1 MARAGACIKAC
12 ARSGRDV
19 FRSLGGGASHNSWSL
34 EQLLAPVCASN

>member
-19 FRSLGGGASHNSWSL
+19 CGGASHNSWSL